1 LKLSFSRR
9 EKILGLIFIV
19 TISIAVFEV
28 LNKKDNLNK
37 DIEVN
42 YITLNDSESNISKNI
57 LNQDIIIKI
66 ENEIKGI
73 VTIKSITKY
82 ESSTSKNNI
91 QICVSGKIDNILNL
105 EEKLKSIGIEKNIK
119 KIEIVKDSNIIDL
132 EDKKIINDYVDCNL
146 EIELT

>member
-42 YITLNDSESNISKNI
+42 YTTLNDSESNISKNI

>member
-1 LKLSFSRR
+1 MKLSFSRR

-42 YITLNDSESNISKNI
+42 YTTLNDSESNISKNI

>member
-1 LKLSFSRR
+1 MKLSFSRR
-9 EKILGLIFIV
+9 EKILGLIFII

-42 YITLNDSESNISKNI
+42 YTTLNDSESNISKNI